1 MSASEPKPCYQR
13 SGDSLVVTVHV
24 TPGARRTAIGGLFAS
39 PGAPALQMKVA
50 APPVDG
56 KANAA
61 VAADLAKALGLP
73 RRAVALVGGAHARLK
88 RLRLDGDPAAL
99 ARKLD
104 ALAAGA

>member
-1 MSASEPKPCYQR
+1 MSASEPKPCYQV
-13 SGDSLVVTVHV
+13 SGDALVVTVHV

-61 VAADLAKALGLP
+61 VAADLARALGLP
-73 RRAVALVGGAHARLK
+73 RRAVVLVGGESARLK
-88 RLRLDGDPAAL
+88 RLRVEGDPATL

>member
-1 MSASEPKPCYQR
+1 MSPTDPAGCYR
-13 SGDSLVVTVHV
+13 IADGAVVVTVHV
-24 TPGARRTAIGGLFAS
+24 TPGAKRAAIGGLFAA

-61 VAADLAKALGLP
+61 VAADLAKALGLS
-73 RRAVALVGGAHARLK
+73 RRAVVLVAGESARIK
-88 RLRLDGDPAAL
+88 RLRLAGDPAEL

-104 ALAAGA
+104 TLAACA